1 MKIAIAGTG
10 YVGLS
15 NAILLAQHHDVTAV
29 DVIPEKVDMVNRKE
43 SPIADA
49 YIEDYL
55 KNRNL
60 SLTAT
65 LDGDSAYRNAELI
78 IIAAPTNYDDVTGRF
93 DTRAVESI
101 LTQIRRVGSKAVVII
116 KSTIPIGYT
125 KKISARYPELSI
137 LFAPEFLREGKALY
151 DNLYPSRII
160 VGIPKGKEA
169 LLPKA
174 RLFASLMQ
182 EGAIKENIPVL
193 ITGSSEAESIKL
205 FSNTFLAIRVAYFN
219 EIDTYAEEKGLHTA
233 DIIKGMGYD
242 PRIGDFYNNPSFGYG
257 GYCLPK
263 DTKQLLANYRDVP
276 ETMIR
281 AVVEAN
287 ETRKQ
292 YIADHIASLSPK
304 LVGIYRLTMKSG
316 SDNFRSSAIQGII
329 ERLKEKGIDLIIYEP
344 TLDKDTFEGVPVTHD
359 LDSFRK
365 TSDIILANRVS
376 EDLLPV
382 KGKVYTRD
390 LFSRD

>member
-55 KNRNL
+55 KNREL

-65 LDGDSAYRNAELI
+65 LDGD
-78 IIAAPTNYDDVTGRF
+78 
-93 DTRAVESI
+93 
-101 LTQIRRVGSKAVVII
+101 
-116 KSTIPIGYT
+116 
-125 KKISARYPELSI
+125 SARYPELSI

-160 VGIPKGKEA
+160 VGIPQGKEA

-257 GYCLPK
+257 G
-263 DTKQLLANYRDVP
+263 
-276 ETMIR
+276 
-281 AVVEAN
+281 
-287 ETRKQ
+287 
-292 YIADHIASLSPK
+292 
-304 LVGIYRLTMKSG
+304 
-316 SDNFRSSAIQGII
+316 
-329 ERLKEKGIDLIIYEP
+329 
-344 TLDKDTFEGVPVTHD
+344 
-359 LDSFRK
+359 
-365 TSDIILANRVS
+365 
-376 EDLLPV
+376 
-382 KGKVYTRD
+382 
-390 LFSRD
+390 